1 MDTLP
6 NVNTRRGGENPSSAG
21 LTSCALPEAQGTSC
35 AERCSE
41 GESSI
46 CVSKE
51 TPQWFVLRATYG
63 RLKKA
68 VDLLQDNDIEIY
80 VPMHDVT
87 KIINGKRRTFHEPLL
102 PDIVFAR
109 MTRSKTREFVK
120 DPAPSAKW
128 LKYYTDKT
136 KPLERTTGF
145 NPPIVIPDNEMLNF
159 IKATSV
165 PSEHSGMISK
175 DRIRYKSGDLVQ
187 ITQGDFKGIIG
198 KVVRAAGQQRI
209 ALELEGI
216 GIFITAYIPND
227 FLKVLK
233 RCETVVW

>member
-1 MDTLP
+1 MVCSPRDIRTLEKGSRFA
-6 NVNTRRGGENPSSAG
+6 RRQRHRDLRSDARHHETHQREAENLSRASA
-21 LTSCALPEAQGTSC
+21 
-35 AERCSE
+35 
-41 GESSI
+41 
-46 CVSKE
+46 
-51 TPQWFVLRATYG
+51 
-63 RLKKA
+63 
-68 VDLLQDNDIEIY
+68 
-80 VPMHDVT
+80 
-87 KIINGKRRTFHEPLL
+87 

-109 MTRSKTREFVK
+109 LSRTMAEQFVK
-120 DPAPSAKW
+120 DPAPSSKW

-136 KPLERTTGF
+136 KPLENATGL

-165 PSEHSGMISK
+165 PSAHSGMISK

-198 KVVRAAGQQRI
+198 KVVRAAGQQRVAI
-209 ALELEGI
+209 ELEGI

-227 FLKVLK
+227 FLKVLE